1 MFNNFGIFRDGQ
13 SMDEGLK
20 EIKQLQETLT
30 KLSPNNK
37 DRAVNQTLI
46 QFLELEGM
54 LNIAEVVA
62 YGAIERKE
70 SRGSHTRTDHP
81 ERDDDH
87 FLKHTL
93 AALKD
98 GNIDVKYKPVTL
110 GMFEPKE
117 RVY

>member
-1 MFNNFGIFRDGQ
+1 MLKKWKT
-13 SMDEGLK
+13 GLK
-20 EIKQLQETLT
+20 RLKKCRKSYL

-37 DRAVNQTLI
+37 DRDVNQTLI

-54 LNIAEVVA
+54 MKIAEVVA
-62 YGAIERKE
+62 KGAIERRE

-81 ERDDDH
+81 ERDDVE

-93 AALKD
+93 VVLKD
-98 GNIDVKYKPVTL
+98 DELHVSYKPVTL